1 MLPGALL
8 LAASLGLA
16 AGCNNSNDPG
26 KTSTPTPDVT
36 QTSQPVAQPSASAA
50 EAPRPREPRGDK
62 GNRKHRMKR
71 GGPGALLHTALS
83 DLELTDEQKKIIE
96 AALTKAEPD
105 DQDQAKDPPA
115 NGPLAALAAGVR
127 AGKIDPA
134 AVAAMPPPDPA
145 SNPRHAAS
153 VEALQTLHKTLT
165 KEQRRALVDKL
176 QKRAEEHGPR
186 GLFNGKGPPGG
197 PDGKGPPPGGPD
209 GKGPPPGKGGPDGKG
224 PPGGPDGKGPPGG
237 PGKGPG
243 MRGDKA
249 LGPAGFLLRDLELT
263 DKQRDAIKQAM
274 EAQKSATPPDPEEM
288 KKRFEAMQTAA
299 KARLESFASDTFD
312 AKAFLGPPEGSEAA
326 GKKMLEQMAKHLAV
340 IVPMLDATQREAL
353 AANLEKGHGM
363 MGRGGRGFPGR
374 PEMPGDGGRGFHG
387 QPGMP
392 RFEER

>member
-1 MLPGALL
+1 MKKFLPHQLFPGVLL

-26 KTSTPTPDVT
+26 KTPTPTPDVT

-50 EAPRPREPRGDK
+50 EAPKARGPRGDK
-62 GNRKHRMKR
+62 GTRKHRMKR
-71 GGPGALLHTALS
+71 GGPNALLHTALS
-83 DLELTDEQKKIIE
+83 ELELTDEQKKTLE
-96 AALTKAEPD
+96 AAITKAEPD

-115 NGPLAALAAGVR
+115 NGPLVALAAGVR

-134 AVAAMPPPDPA
+134 AVAAMTPPDPA

-153 VEALQTLHKTLT
+153 IEALQTLHKTLT

-186 GLFNGKGPPGG
+186 GMFNGKGPPGG
-197 PDGKGPPPGGPD
+197 PDGKGPPGGLDGKGPPGGPD
-209 GKGPPPGKGGPDGKG
+209 GKGPLGK
-224 PPGGPDGKGPPGG
+224 GGPDGKGPPGG

-263 DKQRDAIKQAM
+263 DKQRDAIKQAL

-288 KKRFEAMQTAA
+288 KKRFEAMQTAS

-312 AKAFLGPPEGSEAA
+312 AKAFLSPPEGSEAA

-340 IVPMLDATQREAL
+340 IVPILDATQREAL

-363 MGRGGRGFPGR
+363 MGGRGWKGRMGADGDEAPPGK
-374 PEMPGDGGRGFHG
+374 P
-387 QPGMP
+387 
-392 RFEER
+392 